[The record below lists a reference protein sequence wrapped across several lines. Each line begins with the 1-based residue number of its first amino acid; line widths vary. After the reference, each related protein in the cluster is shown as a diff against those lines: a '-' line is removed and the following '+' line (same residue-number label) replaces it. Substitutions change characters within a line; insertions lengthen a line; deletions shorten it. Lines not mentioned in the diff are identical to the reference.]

1 MKNFKK
7 LTPKQKILITSAIIV
22 LFIAF
27 PLVFISYKRINN
39 SIISFFVAPSSATIK
54 LDGKIVESGIKK
66 DDSGYLEIKP
76 INHAVTSGKHTIEIV
91 KDGFN
96 TIKEEIELNPN
107 SSFMYYNYLSSEN
120 DPDWYSKNEEE
131 SRLLETIIPKLS
143 QQKQEDIEDKYPLI
157 KHLPLNIDYY
167 TSDLSKHVKYS
178 ISYIIEEDKVSI
190 KITDLSGNNK
200 TLALDKIK
208 SLGFSPDDYNIEYI
222 DSSESGWGKA
232 L

>member
-27 PLVFISYKRINN
+27 PLIFISYKRINN

-54 LDGKIVESGIKK
+54 LDGKIVKSGIKK
-66 DDSGYLEIKP
+66 DGSGYLEIKP
-76 INHAVTSGKHTIEIV
+76 INHAVTSGKHTIEIT
-91 KDGFN
+91 KDGFT

-107 SSFMYYNYLSSEN
+107 SSFIYYNYLSSEN

-143 QQKQEDIEDKYPLI
+143 QQKQEDVEDKYPLI

-167 TSDLSKHVKYS
+167 TNDLSKHVKYS
-178 ISYIIEEDKVSI
+178 ISYIIEGDKVSI